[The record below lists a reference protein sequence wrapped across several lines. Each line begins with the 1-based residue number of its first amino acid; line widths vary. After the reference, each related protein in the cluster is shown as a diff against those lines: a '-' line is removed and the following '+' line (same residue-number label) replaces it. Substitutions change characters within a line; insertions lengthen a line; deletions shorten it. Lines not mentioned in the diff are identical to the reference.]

1 MDLAVFN
8 KLAAKQAQFVVNYR
22 KLKNPSFI
30 TWGVVTADLTCK
42 YIQDRLKSFRRKPK
56 AGQVLLWNWR
66 YDSPLILDLDQVVSV
81 QPHRLDRPER
91 L

>member
-1 MDLAVFN
+1 MDKAVFQ
-8 KLAAKQAQFVVNYR
+8 KLAEKQAQFVVNYR

-30 TWGVVTADLTCK
+30 TWGVVTADLSCD
-42 YIQDRLKSFRRKPK
+42 YIQKQLKTFKRKI
-56 AGQVLLWNWR
+56 GDNQVLLWNWR
-66 YDSPLILDLDQVVSV
+66 YDSPLVLDLDQVVNI